1 MSTPRMSGP
10 SVMSLSLALL
20 AGLGGGLL
28 ARAYPHPVTDSLF
41 AGLDVLVRAW
51 TNALRAIVLP
61 LIVSQLFL
69 AVGMA
74 RGKNSQS
81 SRLGL
86 AIPAVFAALL
96 TVSALLTLVGVSGLL
111 RLPALAS
118 LGWPVS
124 TKVPGPA
131 LAAGAAAPRWI
142 DGLIPSNLVAASST
156 DNILP
161 VMIFTCLFAL
171 AARRATSNPGPLD
184 QLAGAVRDTTLVLVG
199 WLMAASPVI
208 IFALTCRMTGQ
219 AGLGVGG
226 VVLTFVVIESVALV
240 GCAGALYPLVAMFG
254 RTGLVAFA
262 RAAVPSQLVAL
273 TTRSSLATVPS
284 LMLAAE
290 QSLRLSPVVTASVIP
305 LAGATLKLSR
315 AVSNSTKFLFLTHV
329 LGIPLTP
336 GQVAVFTATVLLMSP
351 ATLGV
356 PSVASATR
364 SLPAYVAAGIP
375 AEYVVLLGATTW
387 MMDMLMTL
395 LNSTGYLAAAVL
407 VERVAGPARS
417 LFAVQGRP
425 DAAAR
430 AGETGTASGRW
441 SSMAVLGRAN
451 LRRGSGNEG

>member
-1 MSTPRMSGP
+1 MSTPRMPVP
-10 SVMSLSLALL
+10 SVLSLSLVLL
-20 AGLGGGLL
+20 AGLGAGLL
-28 ARAYPHPVTDSLF
+28 AREYPHPGSGALF
-41 AGLDVLVRAW
+41 AALDVLVGAW

-69 AVGMA
+69 AVGA
-74 RGKNSQS
+74 PRGKSSQS
-81 SRLGL
+81 GRLGL

-96 TVSALLTLVGVSGLL
+96 VVSALFTLAGVSSLL

-118 LGWPVS
+118 LGLPVS
-124 TKVPGPA
+124 TGVSGPA
-131 LAAGAAAPRWI
+131 FAAGAAAHRWI
-142 DGLIPSNLVAASST
+142 DGVIPSNVVAAASA

-199 WLMAASPVI
+199 WLMTASPVI
-208 IFALTCRMTGQ
+208 IFALTCRMAGD

-226 VVLTFVVIESVALV
+226 VVLAFVVIESVALV
-240 GCAGALYPLVAMFG
+240 GCVGALYPLVAMFG

-262 RAAVPSQLVAL
+262 RAAVPSQLAAL

-290 QSLRLSPVVTASVIP
+290 QSLGLSPVVTASVIP

-315 AVSNSTKFLFLTHV
+315 AVSNSTKFLFLAHV
-329 LGIPLTP
+329 LGITLTP

-351 ATLGV
+351 ATPGV
-356 PSVASATR
+356 PSVASASR

-407 VERVAGPARS
+407 VDRFAGAARS
-417 LFAVQGRP
+417 SSAVQARP
-425 DAAAR
+425 GPWPRAAVY
-430 AGETGTASGRW
+430 TGT
-441 SSMAVLGRAN
+441 N
-451 LRRGSGNEG
+451 PRRDAGNEG